1 MADNRKEY
9 TVDIGRVPHT
19 MLLSPE
25 DAKRLGAKPVEQ
37 KQVKPANKQGKPAAD
52 K

>member
-1 MADNRKEY
+1 MDVRREY
-9 TVDIGRVPHT
+9 EVDIGGVPHT

-25 DAKRLGAKPVEQ
+25 DAKRLRARPVE
-37 KQVKPANKQGKPAAD
+37 KQVKPANKQVKPSRN

>member
-1 MADNRKEY
+1 MADDRKEY
-9 TVDIGRVPHT
+9 TVDIGEVPHT

-37 KQVKPANKQGKPAAD
+37 KQVKPANKQASKPAN

>member
-1 MADNRKEY
+1 MADDRKEY
-9 TVDIGRVPHT
+9 TVYIGEVPHT

-25 DAKRLGAKPVEQ
+25 DAKRLGAELVEE
-37 KQVKPANKQGKPAAD
+37 KQVKPANKQVKPAAD

>member
-1 MADNRKEY
+1 MADDRKEY
-9 TVDIGRVPHT
+9 TVYIDEVPHT

-37 KQVKPANKQGKPAAD
+37 KQVKPANKARRPAAN